1 MKNNTRKINFY
12 TQGRRLAARVLF
24 MVWLLVSWGPENAL
38 AWDSRIPGPLTIV
51 KGVLGAA
58 AILLKPG
65 SSLNF
70 QQTCPS
76 DTGLHLLEMTT
87 ERDGDTGAVQ
97 FDVKA
102 SCQEPLQA
110 AGADSFWKKIESFFP
125 HQTDDAFLSFTF
137 KPSAVRDSD
146 NTLAQLLISCLRS
159 LGLPIG
165 TLEMIGGQNLTD
177 VGEEMKYLK
186 VRMLYLTNTALSAIP
201 DLCGGTT
208 AATLRMLNMFGNK
221 LNETSDLQSL
231 GCLTEL
237 ITLDLRYNDFTYL
250 PDSLPS
256 LGKLENLFLS
266 GNPLADGSD
275 LSMLTKEHFPKL
287 ATLWLSETN
296 LTKLP
301 EPVKAILPELETL
314 YLTNTPACT
323 SRFNSIKASKWN
335 VSPSDAQKIYC

>member
-24 MVWLLVSWGPENAL
+24 MVWLLVSWGPESAL
-38 AWDSRIPGPLTIV
+38 AWGSRIPGPLTIV

-110 AGADSFWKKIESFFP
+110 AGADSFWKKIESFLP

-159 LGLPIG
+159 LELPID

-177 VGEEMKYLK
+177 VGEEMKDLK
-186 VRMLYLTNTALSAIP
+186 VRSLYLTNTALSAMP
-201 DLCGGTT
+201 PLCSGTT
-208 AATLRMLNMFGNK
+208 AATLRVLSLYGNK
-221 LNETSDLQSL
+221 LNQASDLQSL

-266 GNPLADGSD
+266 GNPLADASD
-275 LSMLTKEHFPKL
+275 LSMLTKEKFPKL
-287 ATLWLSETN
+287 ATLRLSETY

-301 EPVKAILPELETL
+301 EPVKAILPQLETL
-314 YLTNTPACT
+314 DLFGTTACDNVIEG
-323 SRFNSIKASKWN
+323 SAWN
-335 VSPSDAQKIYC
+335 VSSPADAQKIHC